1 MSTRP
6 PNISSA
12 EAGNAIDPPDEIPL
26 TPSPPSAPA
35 DLNLPALPVALPYPP
50 TTVTQ
55 SEALRMFKELS
66 QEWNSDRLVI
76 LKQEPTGMFSIL
88 TFNLQ
93 DREGMSRIL
102 PAANDHEYQVVD
114 VNRSKRIKLISPTNI
129 PDARVVMTA
138 GSQVRVAYE
147 ESFEEE
153 LQSR

>member
-1 MSTRP
+1 
-6 PNISSA
+6 
-12 EAGNAIDPPDEIPL
+12 
-26 TPSPPSAPA
+26 
-35 DLNLPALPVALPYPP
+35 
-50 TTVTQ
+50 
-55 SEALRMFKELS
+55 MFKELS

-102 PAANDHEYQVVD
+102 PAANDHEYQVAD